1 MSLVVERGRRFEQV
15 FDEHF
20 RAVYAYVLRR
30 AGPGEA
36 DDAVAE
42 VFLVAWRRIDEVPA
56 DAKPWLLGVARRVLA
71 NQRRAA
77 GRRASLLVRTRQGA
91 AREAVEAADVPSV
104 LRALEHVSARDR
116 EILLLVAWDGL
127 SIEEAAQALGCSRGA
142 AKVRFHRAKRRLGRV
157 IAELEPEDVAAAAR
171 LRLEAR

>member
-1 MSLVVERGRRFEQV
+1 MSLVVERRRRFEQV
-15 FDEHF
+15 FDESF
-20 RAVYAYVLRR
+20 RAVYAHVLRR
-30 AGPGEA
+30 AGPSEA

-77 GRRASLLVRTRQGA
+77 GRRASLLVRTRA
-91 AREAVEAADVPSV
+91 DTAREAVEPPDPPSV
-104 LRALEHVSARDR
+104 LRALDRVSARDR
-116 EILLLVAWDGL
+116 EILLLIAWDGL

-142 AKVRFHRAKRRLGRV
+142 AKVRFHRAKRRLRS
-157 IAELEPEDVAAAAR
+157 ALDALEPGVAAR
-171 LRLEAR
+171 LELEAR